1 MLFIWPFTIGLLFI
15 SCFLVVIVSI
25 WISSLSPIDK
35 SRIFH
40 SVFTRKSLKAISE
53 TFMESLIHRKIFCKN
68 PLLGYMHMS
77 LAFGW
82 FLLILIGHIEAF
94 RYYHTFSIPAHQAI
108 FFRYF
113 ALQPDHTLT
122 GKVLAATMDLLLVFI
137 LSGVL
142 LAFYKR
148 LNKKLFGLKKT
159 TNLKL
164 GDRIALSALWLI
176 FPLRFFAEAIS
187 AGIHKNG
194 SIISQPAENLF
205 ASILPINSIEV
216 SIWWLYSGSLTLFFL
231 ALPFSRYM
239 HIPVEVVFIFLKNYG
254 IRVKKRIDGFSRIQV
269 YSCSRCGICLDS
281 CQMTNVEIKD
291 TQSVYVL
298 KHIRNKNLSDE
309 KLFNCLLCG
318 RCQSDCPVGLELNNL
333 RITQRIE
340 SSKEYNS
347 SYEYLKKDIIRTS
360 PKTEVI
366 YFAGCMTHLT
376 PAIIKA
382 MKEIFKVAD
391 VKFWFM
397 DEDKTSCCGRPLMQ
411 IGQFEAA
418 KKLIEYNREL
428 ILSSGAKKLVVSCPI
443 CYKVFSEDYSLPGIK
458 VQHHSEF
465 LLEMMAEN
473 RLPVNKLPMRIV
485 YHDPC
490 ELGRGSG
497 IYHQPRLLLDEY
509 AELIPLK
516 NEKESA
522 YCCGGSLANIKIQMI
537 ERNLIRDQ
545 ALNDYLSYD
554 PDVLATACPLCKK
567 SFAKSRELL
576 VLDIAEIVYMAIA
589 KEDMNQSVEMEN
601 SETKKTRIE
610 QKYDYK
616 YR

>member
-1 MLFIWPFTIGLLFI
+1 MENILFIWPFTIGLLFI
-15 SCFLVVIVSI
+15 SCFLVIIVSI

-40 SVFTRKSLKAISE
+40 SVFTQKSFKAISE
-53 TFMESLIHRKIFCKN
+53 IFMESLIHRKIFRKN

-82 FLLILIGHIEAF
+82 FLIIIIGHIEAF
-94 RYYHTFSIPAHQAI
+94 SYYHTFSVPVHRTI

-113 ALQPDHTLT
+113 AIQPDHTLT
-122 GKVLAATMDLLLVFI
+122 GKALAATMDLLLVFI

-142 LAFYKR
+142 LAYYKR

-176 FPLRFFAEAIS
+176 FPFRFLAEGVS

-194 SIISQPAENLF
+194 SIISQPAGNLL
-205 ASILPINSIEV
+205 ASILPINTVEIP
-216 SIWWLYSGSLTLFFL
+216 IWWIYSGSLTLFFL

-254 IRVKKRIDGFSRIQV
+254 VHVKKRIDGFSRIQV

-281 CQMTNVEIKD
+281 CQMTNVEIKE

-298 KHIRNKNLSDE
+298 KHIRNKNLTDE

-318 RCQSDCPVGLELNNL
+318 RCQSDCPVALNLNDL

-340 SSKEYNS
+340 STREYNS
-347 SYEYLKKDIIRTS
+347 SYKYLNGNKNHISKKA
-360 PKTEVI
+360 EVI

-376 PAIIKA
+376 PAIIKS
-382 MKEIFKVAD
+382 MKEIFTYTNTN
-391 VKFWFM
+391 FWFL
-397 DEDKTSCCGRPLMQ
+397 DEEKTSCCGRPLMQ
-411 IGQFEAA
+411 VGQYEAA
-418 KKLIEYNREL
+418 KKLIDYNREL
-428 ILSSGAKKLVVSCPI
+428 ILCSGAKKLVVSCPI
-443 CYKVFSEDYSLPGIK
+443 CYKVFKEDYSLPG
-458 VQHHSEF
+458 VTVLHHSEF
-465 LLEMMAEN
+465 LLGLLGEKL
-473 RLPVNKLPMRIV
+473 LPAIKFPLRAV

-497 IYHQPRLLLDEY
+497 IYHQPRLLLDEFVD
-509 AELIPLK
+509 LISVK
-516 NEKESA
+516 NEKEKSL
-522 YCCGGSLANIKIQMI
+522 CCGGSLGNIKIQMS
-537 ERNLIRDQ
+537 ERNHISNK
-545 ALNDYLSYD
+545 ALDEYLSYY
-554 PDVLATACPLCKK
+554 PDLLVTACPLCKK
-567 SFAKSRELL
+567 TFAKNKDLQVMDLS
-576 VLDIAEIVYMAIA
+576 EIVCMAI
-589 KEDMNQSVEMEN
+589 
-601 SETKKTRIE
+601 TKKDINRYQVIKKTNTEKISLRISH
-610 QKYDYK
+610 
-616 YR
+616 